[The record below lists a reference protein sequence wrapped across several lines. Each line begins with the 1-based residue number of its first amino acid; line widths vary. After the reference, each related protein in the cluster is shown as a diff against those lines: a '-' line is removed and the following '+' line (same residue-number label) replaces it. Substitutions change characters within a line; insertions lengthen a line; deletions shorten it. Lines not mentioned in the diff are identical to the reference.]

1 MKFIYLYYLI
11 LLLIFGY
18 LDISFYLITQK
29 MKLYLSQ
36 IIGILEK
43 IVYYIS
49 ENVWLFFFFFN
60 LQEHLSFP

>member
-11 LLLIFGY
+11 LLLILGY
-18 LDISFYLITQK
+18 LDISFFLITQE
-29 MKLYLSQ
+29 MELYLSQ

-43 IVYYIS
+43 IIII
-49 ENVWLFFFFFN
+49 LRMFGCFFFFLN

>member
-49 ENVWLFFFFFN
+49 ENV
-60 LQEHLSFP
+60 